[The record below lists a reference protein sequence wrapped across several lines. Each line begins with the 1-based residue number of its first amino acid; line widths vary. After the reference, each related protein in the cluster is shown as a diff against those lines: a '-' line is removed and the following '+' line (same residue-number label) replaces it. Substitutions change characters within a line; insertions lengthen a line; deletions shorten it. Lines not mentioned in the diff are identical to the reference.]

1 MSFTL
6 DVETRNGHVTITNET
21 NIYYLTQEDSM
32 GQAEAQ
38 QYVKTKWRRGC
49 FARVRRHFV
58 SSTYAIDE
66 PGQIEDMVYRKT
78 NVQGKN

>member
-1 MSFTL
+1 
-6 DVETRNGHVTITNET
+6 VTITNET

-38 QYVKTKWRRGC
+38 QYVKAKWQRGC

-58 SSTYAIDE
+58 SSTYANDE
-66 PGQIEDMVYRKT
+66 PDRIEDMVYRKT
-78 NVQGKN
+78 NVQDKN